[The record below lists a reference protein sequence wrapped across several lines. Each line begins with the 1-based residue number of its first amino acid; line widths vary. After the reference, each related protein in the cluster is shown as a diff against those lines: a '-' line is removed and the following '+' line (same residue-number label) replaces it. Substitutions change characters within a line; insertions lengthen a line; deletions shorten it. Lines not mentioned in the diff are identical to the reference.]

1 MALGW
6 AFISTG
12 GHPDNNIAP
21 ALKAAKDAD
30 LVAVYS
36 RDMGRGEAFAEKH
49 GAKAAY
55 DSIDALLSDSRVDAV
70 FVSSPNN
77 LHAQH
82 GLQSAAAGRHVLMEK
97 PMTTTLEDAVAL
109 VNGCRDGGVKLGMG
123 FMMRHHLGH
132 VEAQKAV
139 KNGALGR
146 VTLAQV
152 QGGGGVR
159 GQQTPPPR
167 TGLKAWWED
176 PQAMG
181 GASSMMGTG
190 VHLVDLL
197 RSVLGQEITEVSAIT
212 DGQTES
218 RPLEQLVTMS
228 MRFDGGAIGV
238 MCCGRVLPDNRNNL
252 TVYGIDGRITGRAT
266 VGGALQ
272 GKLEVVSETVNQI
285 VVYPHNRH
293 GAFTAMLEEFHE
305 AIEED
310 RDPLASGVD
319 GLRVVEATLAMIESA
334 RHGRTVKISP
344 APVPVGK

>member
-6 AFISTG
+6 ALISTG

-21 ALKAAKDAD
+21 ALKAANDAE

-49 GAKAAY
+49 GAKTAY
-55 DSIDALLSDSRVDAV
+55 DSVDALLADSRVDAV
-70 FVSSPNN
+70 FVASPNH

-82 GLQSAAAGRHVLMEK
+82 GLQCAAAGKHVLMEK

-132 VEAQKAV
+132 VQAQRAV
-139 KNGALGR
+139 QEGALGR

-159 GQQTPPPR
+159 GQETPPPR
-167 TGLKAWWED
+167 TGLRAWWED
-176 PQAMG
+176 PVAMG

-197 RSVLGQEITEVSAIT
+197 RFVLGQEVTEVAAIT

-218 RPLEQLVTMS
+218 NPLEQLVTMTL
-228 MRFDGGAIGV
+228 RFDGGTLGT
-238 MCCGRVLPDNRNNL
+238 MCCGRVLPDNRNDL
-252 TVYGIDGRITGRAT
+252 TVYGIDGHITGRAT
-266 VGGALQ
+266 VAGALQ
-272 GKLEVVSETVNQI
+272 GKLEVVSETLNQST
-285 VVYPHNRH
+285 VYPGNRH
-293 GAFTAMLEEFHE
+293 GVFAAMLEEFHH
-305 AIEED
+305 AIQED
-310 RDPLASGVD
+310 REPLASGID
-319 GLRVVEATLAMIESA
+319 GLRVVEITLAMIESA
-334 RHGRTVKISP
+334 RYGRTVKISP
-344 APVPVGK
+344 VAMPGDK

>member
-1 MALGW
+1 MTLGW
-6 AFISTG
+6 ALISTG

-21 ALKAAKDAD
+21 AIKAAKDAE

-36 RDMGRGEAFAEKH
+36 RDKGRGEAFAQKH

-55 DSIDALLSDSRVDAV
+55 DSVDALLADSRVDAV
-70 FVSSPNN
+70 FVASPNH

-82 GLQSAAAGRHVLMEK
+82 GLQCAAAGKHGLMEK

-132 VEAQKAV
+132 VQAQKAV
-139 KNGALGR
+139 RQGALGR

-159 GQQTPPPR
+159 GQATPPPR

-190 VHLVDLL
+190 VHLVELL
-197 RSVLGQEITEVSAIT
+197 RFVLGQEITEVAAIT

-218 RPLEQLVTMS
+218 RPLEQLVAMS
-228 MRFDGGAIGV
+228 LRFDGGAIAT
-238 MCCGRVLPDNRNNL
+238 MCCGRVLPDNRNDL

-266 VGGALQ
+266 VVGALQ
-272 GKLEVVSETVNQI
+272 GKLEVVSETVNQTI
-285 VVYPHNRH
+285 VYPHDRH
-293 GAFTAMLEEFHE
+293 ATFAAMLEEFHQ
-305 AIEED
+305 AIQED
-310 RDPLASGVD
+310 REPLASGMD
-319 GLRVVEATLAMIESA
+319 GLRVVELTLAMIESA
-334 RHGRTVKISP
+334 RDGRTVKISS
-344 APVPVGK
+344 VQV

>member
-1 MALGW
+1 MVM
-6 AFISTG
+6 FRSRRRRSTLAG
-12 GHPDNNIAP
+12 AGTFASLDPQLLAEELLQLLPGVLRGLLRVRNA
-21 ALKAAKDAD
+21 
-30 LVAVYS
+30 LVAEEPVL
-36 RDMGRGEAFAEKH
+36 G
-49 GAKAAY
+49 
-55 DSIDALLSDSRVDAV
+55 IRV
-70 FVSSPNN
+70 
-77 LHAQH
+77 
-82 GLQSAAAGRHVLMEK
+82 VLE
-97 PMTTTLEDAVAL
+97 L
-109 VNGCRDGGVKLGMG
+109 VVRPQLTKL
-123 FMMRHHLGH
+123 
-132 VEAQKAV
+132 
-139 KNGALGR
+139 
-146 VTLAQV
+146 
-152 QGGGGVR
+152 
-159 GQQTPPPR
+159 
-167 TGLKAWWED
+167 
-176 PQAMG
+176 
-181 GASSMMGTG
+181 G

>member
-21 ALKAAKDAD
+21 AMKAAKDAD

-36 RDMGRGEAFAEKH
+36 RDKGRGEAFAEKH

-55 DSIDALLSDSRVDAV
+55 DSIDQLLADSRVDAV
-70 FVSSPNN
+70 FVASPNH

-82 GLQSAAAGRHVLMEK
+82 GLQCAAAGKHVLMEK
-97 PMTTTLEDAVAL
+97 PMTTTLDDAVAL
-109 VNGCRDGGVKLGMG
+109 VKGCRDGGVKLGMG

-132 VEAQKAV
+132 VQARRAVQK
-139 KNGALGR
+139 GALGR
-146 VTLAQV
+146 MTLAQV
-152 QGGGGVR
+152 QGGSGVR
-159 GQQTPPPR
+159 GQETPPPR
-167 TGLKAWWED
+167 TGLRAWWED
-176 PQAMG
+176 PLAMG

-197 RSVLGQEITEVSAIT
+197 RFVLGQEVTEVAAIT

-218 RPLEQLVTMS
+218 HPLEQLVTMS
-228 MRFDGGAIGV
+228 LRFDGGAIGT
-238 MCCGRVLPDNRNNL
+238 MCCGRVLPDNRNDL

-272 GKLEVVSETVNQI
+272 GRLEVVSETINQTT
-285 VVYPHNRH
+285 VYPHDRH
-293 GAFTAMLEEFHE
+293 AAFTAMLEEFHQ
-305 AIEED
+305 AIQED
-310 RDPLASGVD
+310 REPSASGMD
-319 GLRVVEATLAMIESA
+319 GLRVVEVTLAMIESA

-344 APVPVGK
+344 VQV